1 MKTRVLIIDDS
12 PFIRR
17 MLSDWLKDASDFE
30 VAGVATNGEE
40 GVRMV
45 QELKPDIVTLDVEMP
60 VMDGL
65 TALAK
70 IMAVGPVPVL
80 MVSSVTTQGAEQTIK
95 ALELGAVDFVTK
107 PDGGAGFKFVRSKD
121 ELLDKLRGVRS
132 ARVGGRCGPSH
143 TARPTSVRQ
152 TDKTVL
158 IASSTGG
165 PKALATLFAGMP
177 KGFPAPVLIVQH
189 MPAGFTASFARRLEQ
204 IGAMPVHEASDG
216 ETVKAGIALVAPGGR
231 HMSVTSEGRVKLTD
245 EAPQHG
251 VRPAADVLFKSGAKL
266 YKDQAIGVVLTG
278 MGRDGAAGAL
288 ALREAGGTVLG
299 ECESSCVVYG
309 MPKAAKEIGAVDAEF
324 PIDEMAQAIVAS
336 LNGRARRA
344 S

>member
-1 MKTRVLIIDDS
+1 MKTKVLIIDDS

-17 MLSDWLKDASDFE
+17 MLTDWLKDTPDFE
-30 VAGVATNGEE
+30 VAGVAANGEE
-40 GVRMV
+40 GIRMV

-65 TALAK
+65 SALGK
-70 IMAVGPVPVL
+70 IMSGSPLPVL
-80 MVSSVTTQGAEQTIK
+80 MVSSVTTKGAEQTIK

-121 ELLDKLRGVRS
+121 ELLDKLRGIRS
-132 ARVGGRCGPSH
+132 AKVGGHSGPTH
-143 TARPTSVRQ
+143 TARPTTVRQ

-165 PKALATLFAGMP
+165 PKALATLFSGLP

-204 IGAMPVHEASDG
+204 IGAMPVHEATDG
-216 ETVKAGIALVAPGGR
+216 ERIKAGEALVAPGGR
-231 HMSVTSEGRVKLTD
+231 HMSVTPDGHVRLSD
-245 EAPQHG
+245 EPPMHG
-251 VRPAADVLFKSGAKL
+251 VRPAADILFKTGSAL
-266 YKDQAIGVVLTG
+266 YGNQAVGVVLTG

-288 ALREAGGTVLG
+288 ELRKTGGTVLG
-299 ECESSCVVYG
+299 ESESSCVVYG
-309 MPKAAKEIGAVDAEF
+309 MPKAAKEIGAVEAEF
-324 PIDEMAQAIVAS
+324 PIDEMAQAIVAC

>member
-17 MLSDWLKDASDFE
+17 MLSDWLKDAPDFE

-40 GVRMV
+40 GVRLV

-65 TALAK
+65 TALGR
-70 IMAVGPVPVL
+70 IMACGPLPVL

-132 ARVGGRCGPSH
+132 ARVGGHPTTSH
-143 TARPTSVRQ
+143 TARPASVRQ

-165 PKALATLFAGMP
+165 PKALATLFAGLP

-204 IGAMPVHEASDG
+204 IGAMPVHEAADG

-231 HMSVTSEGRVKLTD
+231 HMSVTADGRVKLTD
-245 EAPQHG
+245 EPPQHG
-251 VRPAADVLFKSGAKL
+251 VRPAADFLFKTGAKV
-266 YKDQAIGVVLTG
+266 YGSQAIGVVLTG

-288 ALREAGGTVLG
+288 ELRNSGGTVLG

-309 MPKAAKEIGAVDAEF
+309 MPKAAKEIGAIDAEF